1 MNRFT
6 PTAQGIL
13 YMLAAIF
20 LFSAMDALAKL
31 LTGRFDV
38 LQVVWARYAGQ
49 TLVVMAVLAPR
60 LRLLIRTRHLGLQL
74 LRSGFLFAATVCFF
88 TSLSFM
94 EIASAT
100 AVMNIHPILLT
111 LGAAL
116 ILREALGP
124 RRIFGIAAA
133 MTGALIIIRPGS
145 DVFTLAATLP
155 LLGGV
160 FYASYALSTRFLGRD
175 EGILTSF
182 LYTALIGTVVA
193 SAIVPFVW
201 TPPDLADLGLF
212 LLLGMVGAG
221 GQFLLI
227 KSLTVA
233 EAGAVAPFGYAGVI
247 FATLWGL
254 FAFGERPDAMTI
266 LGALVIIG
274 AGVYVW
280 HRETRAR
287 RAPLAAPSAR

>member
-100 AVMNIHPILLT
+100 AVMNIHPVLLT

>member
-1 MNRFT
+1 VNRFT

-60 LRLLIRTRHLGLQL
+60 LRLLIGTRHLGLQL

-94 EIASAT
+94 KIASAT
-100 AVMNIHPILLT
+100 AVMNIHPVLLT

-212 LLLGMVGAG
+212 LLLGIVGAG

>member
-1 MNRFT
+1 
-6 PTAQGIL
+6 
-13 YMLAAIF
+13 MLAAIF

-100 AVMNIHPILLT
+100 AVMNIHPVLLT

>member
-60 LRLLIRTRHLGLQL
+60 LRLLIGTRHLGLQL

-94 EIASAT
+94 KIASAT
-100 AVMNIHPILLT
+100 AVMNIHPVLLT

-212 LLLGMVGAG
+212 LLLGIVGAG

>member
-60 LRLLIRTRHLGLQL
+60 LHLLIRTRHLELQL

-100 AVMNIHPILLT
+100 AVMNIHPVLLT

-133 MTGALIIIRPGS
+133 MAGALIIIRPGS
-145 DVFTLAATLP
+145 DMFTLAATLP

-182 LYTALIGTVVA
+182 LYTALIGMVVA

-201 TPPDLADLGLF
+201 TPPDLAELGLF
-212 LLLGMVGAG
+212 LLLGIVGAG
-221 GQFLLI
+221 GQLLLI

-266 LGALVIIG
+266 VGALVIIG